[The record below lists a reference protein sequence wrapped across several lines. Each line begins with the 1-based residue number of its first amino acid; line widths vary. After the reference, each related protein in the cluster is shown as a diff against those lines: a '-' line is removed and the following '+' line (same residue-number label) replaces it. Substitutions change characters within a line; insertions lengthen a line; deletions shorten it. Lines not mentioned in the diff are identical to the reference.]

1 MNLVFLLLPAS
12 LALASLA
19 VVAFIWATR
28 SGQFDD
34 LDTPAHRMLLDEDD
48 ENENEDGS
56 SHSTMSER

>member
-19 VVAFIWATR
+19 VWGFIWATR

-34 LDTPAHRMLLDEDD
+34 LETPAHRMLLDEDEESKD
-48 ENENEDGS
+48 ETES
-56 SHSTMSER
+56 SRKKTPE